1 MNKGWSMTKINYNIY
16 IGDDSDCLN
25 NRSDIAIIH
34 ACKTC
39 HQKGVGY
46 RGNLSS
52 THPNYLVFVTTDHL
66 YLNMVDMEREFLPK
80 FTHPIM
86 KSSFDFIEKY
96 LSVKPILIHCNQGFS
111 RSPSIGL
118 VYLARKNEISNT
130 SYINAKNSFLEKY
143 PQYAPGRGIELYLRN
158 NWNDLMEL

>member
-1 MNKGWSMTKINYNIY
+1 MIEITKKLY
-16 IGDDSDCLN
+16 IGNDSDCLN
-25 NRSDIAIIH
+25 SNADIAIIH

-52 THPNYLVFVTTDHL
+52 AHPHYLILETNDHL
-66 YLNMVDMEREFLPK
+66 YLNMVDMEREFLSK

-86 KSSFDFIEKY
+86 ESSLDFIDKYISEKP
-96 LSVKPILIHCNQGFS
+96 VLIHCNQGFS

-118 VYLARKNEISNT
+118 LYLVRKNEISNAN
-130 SYINAKNSFLEKY
+130 YIDAKNSFLGKY
-143 PQYAPGRGIELYLRN
+143 PQYAPGRGIELYLQN
-158 NWNDLMEL
+158 NWNDLMKI

>member
-1 MNKGWSMTKINYNIY
+1 MIEINNNIY

-25 NRSDIAIIH
+25 NNADIAIIH

-39 HQKGVGY
+39 HQKGVEY
-46 RGNLSS
+46 RGNLPSA
-52 THPNYLVFVTTDHL
+52 HPNYLILETNDNL

-86 KSSFDFIEKY
+86 KSSLVFIKKY
-96 LSVKPILIHCNQGFS
+96 FSEKPILIHCNQGFS

-118 VYLARKNEISNT
+118 VYLARENEISNT
-130 SYINAKNSFLEKY
+130 SYIGAKNNFLEKY
-143 PQYAPGRGIELYLRN
+143 PQYAPGRGIELYLQN
-158 NWNDLMEL
+158 NWNDLMKI